1 MIDKFINI
9 EDLLYTFKKKFWI
22 IIVIT
27 IATTIFGIYRVSKL
41 QPSYVAN
48 AKVFIGKGSELVE
61 YYSKEEVEYY
71 SEFVTIFKELSKIDG
86 FFDDIL
92 KKNKID
98 KTSTEIAYGLTFTS
112 SSNIPMVT
120 ISYSSGSNER
130 IEEILN
136 VVCDELVDKIK
147 QIAPESQPTIIS
159 EARST
164 TIYPNKKKTPLIGFV
179 AGIIISAMIILVIDF
194 LDDRVTSKKRLGEVL
209 PVPVIGNIPT
219 HEKEFRK
226 ENKDVHNKQDAKVN
240 ISRSL

>member
-98 KTSTEIAYGLTFTS
+98 KTSTEIAYGLSFTS

-120 ISYSSGSNER
+120 ISYSSGSN
-130 IEEILN
+130 
-136 VVCDELVDKIK
+136 
-147 QIAPESQPTIIS
+147 
-159 EARST
+159 
-164 TIYPNKKKTPLIGFV
+164 
-179 AGIIISAMIILVIDF
+179 
-194 LDDRVTSKKRLGEVL
+194 DRLE
-209 PVPVIGNIPT
+209 
-219 HEKEFRK
+219 
-226 ENKDVHNKQDAKVN
+226 
-240 ISRSL
+240 